1 MRGDTSKS
9 VSAVI
14 GVIWK
19 AMLAGAEFDSCCMC
33 ELDIGD
39 LVCEKWWGRADIGN
53 DGVCCWSIIGDTY
66 S

>member
-14 GVIWK
+14 DVIWK

-39 LVCEKWWGRADIGN
+39 LVCEK
-53 DGVCCWSIIGDTY
+53 
-66 S
+66 